1 MGFRID
7 RTYVLEFE
15 GALEGLYV
23 KIKSTPVSVMMRF
36 QSNTT
41 WDETAELL
49 AEYVLEWNY
58 ENEDGKPLPIEKEA
72 IIAGMEVPVMVRIAR
87 EWAKAAGG
95 ITAPLDPPSTD
106 GKPSLE
112 ESIPME
118 ISSPDQ

>member
-1 MGFRID
+1 MGFRIN

-23 KIKSTPVSVMMRF
+23 KIKSTPISVLMRF

-58 ENEDGKPLPIEKEA
+58 EDEEGKPLAIEKEA
-72 IIAGMEVPVMVRIAR
+72 ILTGMEVPVMVRIAR
-87 EWAKAAGG
+87 EWAKVAGG
-95 ITAPLDPPSTD
+95 ITAPLDRPSTD
-106 GKPSLE
+106 GEQSLE
-112 ESIPME
+112 GSLQME
-118 ISSPDQ
+118 VLSPDQ